1 MVVCWLMC
9 NDVEDQQAECH
20 RDPKQFVSTEEM
32 ARFGVICYKVPFN
45 DGGLGLNKFAK
56 EMGFSCSNEVIIHP
70 DAIPNYEQELKN
82 FFAEHSHEEEGVR
95 YFAQGEGYFDVRN
108 DKGEW
113 VRILCQPGDV
123 ITLPS
128 GIYHRFT
135 TTSTDSVV
143 LVRLFKEEPSYKIR
157 IRDGPEIDH
166 FYNKKDVVSN

>member
-1 MVVCWLMC
+1 MNENVV
-9 NDVEDQQAECH
+9 DQKAECH
-20 RDPKQFVSTEEM
+20 RDPPQYLSLEEM
-32 ARFGVICYKVPFN
+32 ASFGVICYKVPFN
-45 DGGLGLNKFAK
+45 DNGEGLKKFAK
-56 EMGFSCSNEVIIHP
+56 EMGFSCSNEVIVHR
-70 DAIPNYEQELKN
+70 DVIPNYDQELKN

-95 YFAQGEGYFDVRN
+95 YFAKGEGYFDVRN

-135 TTSTDSVV
+135 TTSSDMVV

-157 IRDGPEIDH
+157 IRGGPEVPHI
-166 FYNKKDVVSN
+166 YTKKNAVAN